1 MLGNVVDE
9 SVLIADS
16 ARPVAG
22 EVMFQRLGLAQ
33 TFVSVLDEQV
43 DPLSSFRSWAC
54 HQMPA
59 KAFRPRAV
67 AKRDLSS
74 PISARMRAPRTVLRP
89 GSS

>member
-33 TFVSVLDEQV
+33 TFVSVWMSKLIR
-43 DPLSSFRSWAC
+43 LSSFRSWAC
-54 HQMPA
+54 LQM
-59 KAFRPRAV
+59 
-67 AKRDLSS
+67 
-74 PISARMRAPRTVLRP
+74 
-89 GSS
+89 

>member
-1 MLGNVVDE
+1 VCVSARSGTAGGDPNLMLGNVVDE

-43 DPLSSFRSWAC
+43 DPLE
-54 HQMPA
+54 
-59 KAFRPRAV
+59 
-67 AKRDLSS
+67 
-74 PISARMRAPRTVLRP
+74 
-89 GSS
+89 